1 MTEIDAQ
8 TFLDQAS
15 LIGLINRRQAQ
26 EAQAEALDGSVD
38 AVARVFLRRDILTA
52 WQVERLKKGDL
63 SGFDYGGCKVLFHI
77 AEGTFARVY
86 RGRRMQGNQSVAI
99 KVLRQRFV
107 ADAGAVARFNQEAE
121 SGLRLVHPNIV
132 RIYEYGERDKKYFM
146 IMEFVEGSNL
156 RDFLRI
162 RGKLSPA
169 EALPLMVGLAN
180 GLKYSLEQ
188 GVTHRDLKATNI
200 LIASNGTAKLVDFG
214 LATIEGDERKM
225 AVAHGQRTVDYSALE
240 RTCGSPKGDKRSD
253 IFFMGCV
260 FYQMLTGQLPLPE
273 VETDDPLKKMLKR
286 GINSIKPLS
295 DQRHAPDP
303 ELTEIIEKM
312 MKVDLKLRY
321 NSMAQVVEDLDMYL
335 ERLAA
340 KAAGTTLPVKVKPKA
355 ESTEDSDAVEEH
367 SFDADFA
374 DLRGPAKPEAPAEA
388 PVATLPP
395 TPDPAPVRAAY
406 NDYHGAASGEE
417 HDPNDEEFVIG
428 SVAEPS
434 PALQPFE
441 VKAIVPKRLLCVEV
455 QEAVQSAFRKT
466 LTKMG
471 YRVLL
476 VSDPERAAE
485 RYRESQ
491 PDGVLFDADGLGANA
506 LKSLLEMHVK
516 AHEDGHD
523 LAAVVLL
530 GPRQQY
536 LAKTLPTDDRLI
548 VLPKPVKMKEIQN
561 AIQRL
566 VPTG

>member
-8 TFLDQAS
+8 TFLEQAT
-15 LIGLINRRQAQ
+15 LIGLITRRQA
-26 EAQAEALDGSVD
+26 EDARADALDGSVN
-38 AVARVFLRRDILTA
+38 AVARVLLRRDVLTA

-63 SGFDYGGCKVLFHI
+63 NGFEYGGCKVLFHI

-86 RGRRMQGNQSVAI
+86 RGRRMEGNQSVAI

-132 RIYEYGERDKKYFM
+132 RIYEFGERDKKYYM

-162 RGKLSPA
+162 RGKLSTA
-169 EALPLMVGLAN
+169 EALPMITGLAN

-200 LIASNGTAKLVDFG
+200 LIASNGQAKLVDFG
-214 LATIEGDERKM
+214 LATIDDERKM
-225 AVAHGQRTVDYSALE
+225 AAAHGQRTVDYSALE

-253 IFFMGCV
+253 IFFLGCV

-295 DQRHAPDP
+295 EQRHAPDN
-303 ELTEIIEKM
+303 ELSEIIEKM
-312 MKVDLKLRY
+312 MKVDLRLRY
-321 NSMAQVVEDLDMYL
+321 NSMNEVVEDLELYM
-335 ERLAA
+335 ERQSARTM
-340 KAAGTTLPVKVKPKA
+340 GLPMPTKQKPKA
-355 ESTEDSDAVEEH
+355 KPAEGEEAPPH
-367 SFDADFA
+367 EEQAFMPDFS
-374 DLRGPAKPEAPAEA
+374 DLRGIAKEIIEAPE
-388 PVATLPP
+388 VH
-395 TPDPAPVRAAY
+395 D
-406 NDYHGAASGEE
+406 DYHEAA
-417 HDPNDEEFVIG
+417 PDEEFDAEEEEFIIG
-428 SVAEPS
+428 AVAEPE
-434 PALQPFE
+434 PEPVVAFE
-441 VKAIVPKRLLCVEV
+441 AKAIVPKRLLCVEV
-455 QEAVQSAFRKT
+455 QEEVQSAFRKT

-476 VSDPERAAE
+476 VADPERAAE
-485 RYRESQ
+485 RYRESL
-491 PDGVLFDADGLGANA
+491 PDAVLFDADGLGADA
-506 LKSLLEMHVK
+506 LESFLDMHVK

-530 GPRQQY
+530 GPRQHY

-561 AIQRL
+561 ALSQL
-566 VPTG
+566 VPA

>member
-15 LIGLINRRQAQ
+15 LIGLITRRQAQ
-26 EAQAEALDGSVD
+26 EARADALDGSID
-38 AVARVFLRRDILTA
+38 AVARVLLRRDILTA

-63 SGFDYGGCKVLFHI
+63 NGFEYGGCKVLFHI

-86 RGRRMQGNQSVAI
+86 RGRRMEGNQSVAI

-107 ADAGAVARFNQEAE
+107 ADTGAVARFNQEAE

-169 EALPLMVGLAN
+169 EALPLIVGLAS

-200 LIASNGTAKLVDFG
+200 LIGSNGQAKLVDFG
-214 LATIEGDERKM
+214 LATIDDERKM
-225 AVAHGQRTVDYSALE
+225 AAAHGQRTVDYSALE

-253 IFFMGCV
+253 IFFLGCV

-286 GINSIKPLS
+286 GINSIKPLGE
-295 DQRHAPDP
+295 QRHAPDP

-312 MKVDLKLRY
+312 MKVDLRLRY
-321 NSMAQVVEDLDMYL
+321 NSMDQVVEDLDHYL
-335 ERLAA
+335 ERRSA
-340 KAAGTTLPVKVKPKA
+340 KELGIPLPVKQKAKPKA
-355 ESTEDSDAVEEH
+355 SDVGVPAEAEEHGFDAVF
-367 SFDADFA
+367 S
-374 DLRGPAKPEAPAEA
+374 DLRAAPAESAA
-388 PVATLPP
+388 PE
-395 TPDPAPVRAAY
+395 D
-406 NDYHGAASGEE
+406 DYHEAAPDED
-417 HDPNDEEFVIG
+417 HDPDEEEFVIG
-428 SVAEPS
+428 SVAEPEE
-434 PALQPFE
+434 PEPVLAFE

-455 QEAVQSAFRKT
+455 QEDVQSAFRKT

-476 VSDPERAAE
+476 VADPERAAE
-485 RYRESQ
+485 RYRESL

-506 LKSLLEMHVK
+506 LTSFLEMHVK

-530 GPRQQY
+530 GPRQHY

-561 AIQRL
+561 ALSQL
-566 VPTG
+566 VPAG

>member
-8 TFLDQAS
+8 TFLEQAA
-15 LIGLINRRQAQ
+15 LIGLITRRQAQ
-26 EAQAEALDGSVD
+26 EARADALDGSVD
-38 AVARVFLRRDILTA
+38 GVARVLLRRDLLTA

-63 SGFDYGGCKVLFHI
+63 NGFEYGGCKVLFHI

-86 RGRRMQGNQSVAI
+86 RGRRMEGNQSVAI

-107 ADAGAVARFNQEAE
+107 ADSGAVARFNQEAE

-132 RIYEYGERDKKYFM
+132 RIYEYGERDKKYYM

-162 RGKLSPA
+162 RGKLSPT
-169 EALPLMVGLAN
+169 EALPLMVGLAS

-188 GVTHRDLKATNI
+188 GVTHRDIKATNI
-200 LIASNGTAKLVDFG
+200 LIASHGQAKLVDFG
-214 LATIEGDERKM
+214 LATIDDERKM
-225 AVAHGQRTVDYSALE
+225 AAAHGQRTVDYSALE

-253 IFFMGCV
+253 IFFLGCV

-295 DQRHAPDP
+295 EQRHAPDA

-312 MKVDLKLRY
+312 MKVDLRLRY
-321 NSMAQVVEDLDMYL
+321 NSMDDVVNDLDLYM
-335 ERLAA
+335 ERRSA
-340 KAAGTTLPVKVKPKA
+340 KALGMPLPVKQKA
-355 ESTEDSDAVEEH
+355 KAKATDTGAPQEAEEDI
-367 SFDADFA
+367 FMADFS
-374 DLRGPAKPEAPAEA
+374 DLRGAPKEKEKVKEEVKVAENEYHEAAPHEEA
-388 PVATLPP
+388 
-395 TPDPAPVRAAY
+395 D
-406 NDYHGAASGEE
+406 D
-417 HDPNDEEFVIG
+417 DDEEFVIG
-428 SVAEPS
+428 SAPEPEPVS
-434 PALQPFE
+434 PFE

-455 QEAVQSAFRKT
+455 QEDVQSAFRKT

-476 VSDPERAAE
+476 VADPERAAE
-485 RYRESQ
+485 RYRESL
-491 PDGVLFDADGLGANA
+491 PDGVLFDADGLGADA
-506 LKSLLEMHVK
+506 LSSFLDMHVK

-530 GPRQQY
+530 GPRQHY

-561 AIQRL
+561 ALTQL
-566 VPTG
+566 VPAG

>member
-26 EAQAEALDGSVD
+26 EAQAEAMDGSVD
-38 AVARVFLRRDILTA
+38 AVARILLRRDILTA
-52 WQVERLKKGDL
+52 WQVERLKKGDV
-63 SGFDYGGCKVLFHI
+63 SGFEYGGCKVLFHI

-162 RGKLSPA
+162 RGKLTPA

-312 MKVDLKLRY
+312 MKVDLRLRY
-321 NSMAQVVEDLDMYL
+321 NSMAGVVEDLDFYL

-340 KAAGTTLPVKVKPKA
+340 KAAGTTLPVKVKPKSKD
-355 ESTEDSDAVEEH
+355 EPTENEDAVEEH
-367 SFDADFA
+367 SFDAEFA
-374 DLRGPAKPEAPAEA
+374 DLRGPVKPETPAKVAVAMPPPVPAPA
-388 PVATLPP
+388 PVAH
-395 TPDPAPVRAAY
+395 D
-406 NDYHGAASGEE
+406 DYHGASPGQM
-417 HDPNDEEFVIG
+417 HDPEDEEFVIG
-428 SVAEPS
+428 SVPETAPVLES
-434 PALQPFE
+434 FE

-455 QEAVQSAFRKT
+455 QEEVQSAFRKT

-506 LKSLLEMHVK
+506 LTSFLEMHVK

-530 GPRQQY
+530 GPRQHY
-536 LAKTLPTDDRLI
+536 LAKSLPTDDRLI

-561 AIQRL
+561 AIKRL
-566 VPTG
+566 VPAG